1 MAHVTVEYFVSE
13 MFFGV
18 QNQGLLITKH
28 LPALTAR
35 VDLRFRL
42 FPTHMYVHV
51 VLQVGFL
58 SERAT
63 ANGTNKRSLA

>member
-18 QNQGLLITKH
+18 QNQGLLISKH
-28 LPALTAR
+28 LTALTAR
-35 VDLRFRL
+35 VDLR

-51 VLQVGFL
+51 VLQMGFL

>member
-1 MAHVTVEYFVSE
+1 MAHVTVKYSVSE

-18 QNQGLLITKH
+18 QNQRLLVAVH
-28 LPALTAR
+28 LAALTAR
-35 VDLRFRL
+35 VDLRFHL
-42 FPTHMYVHV
+42 FTTRVDVHV

-63 ANGTNKRSLA
+63 TNVTNKRSLA